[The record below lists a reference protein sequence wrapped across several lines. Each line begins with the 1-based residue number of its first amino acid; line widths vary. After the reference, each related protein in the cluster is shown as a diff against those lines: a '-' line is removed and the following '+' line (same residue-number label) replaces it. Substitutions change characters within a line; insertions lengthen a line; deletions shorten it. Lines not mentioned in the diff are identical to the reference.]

1 MIGAL
6 PAVMPGGIS
15 PEGFAAA
22 AGLDASESSRMLG
35 LLEERGIGEVVDGRH
50 LFDPSDRLSAAL
62 MLVEEGAPIDDVAVH
77 LDWRSFEGLAAKIL
91 ESKGFDVVRN
101 LVMTKP
107 RMEIDV
113 VGTNLGIAVLVDCK
127 HWRRLGA
134 AALRTA
140 VEKQVKR
147 ARRYVSG
154 AAPAG
159 NGKEGGDAVALP
171 VIVTLYR
178 DTIGLV
184 DGVPVVPILQFS
196 SFADELYG
204 NMDGLKAIGKGSR

>member
-22 AGLDASESSRMLG
+22 AGLDASESLRMLG

-91 ESKGFDVVRN
+91 ESRGFDVVRN

-113 VGTNLGIAVLVDCK
+113 VGTNLGIAMLVDCK

-140 VEKQVKR
+140 VERQVGR

-154 AAPAG
+154 AASAG
-159 NGKEGGDAVALP
+159 NGEEDDTVALP

-196 SFADELYG
+196 SFADEFYG
-204 NMDGLKAIGKGSR
+204 NMDGLKTIGKGSR